1 MFNLAPSK
9 FVKKEKSMIAGF
21 TLSIAVCLG
30 VLVNK
35 GKIKLFLGAIEKPIE
50 VSTPSDA
57 KLVLNVATAVQLPPS
72 SKQANDLRD
81 ALQACVSAN
90 DENRKNRDE
99 AIKQVVN
106 DKDNRPD
113 GQKNVVKFG
122 FRKSE

>member
-1 MFNLAPSK
+1 
-9 FVKKEKSMIAGF
+9 MIAGF